1 MECSK
6 VTSTRLE
13 QQARKG
19 ALAMTS
25 SIIHSCC
32 TLLAMARDKVD
43 EVSTTE
49 ILSNASVVTTLL
61 PLIMAHISPLAT
73 SDPRV
78 RILYY
83 MQLLNI
89 TFIQRCSQN

>member
-1 MECSK
+1 MECAK

-19 ALAMTS
+19 ALSMTS
-25 SIIHSCC
+25 SIVHSCC
-32 TLLAMARDKVD
+32 SLLSMAREKAD

-49 ILSNASVVTTLL
+49 ILSNACVVTTLL

-78 RILYY
+78 SSYFT
-83 MQLLNI
+83 NH
-89 TFIQRCSQN
+89 